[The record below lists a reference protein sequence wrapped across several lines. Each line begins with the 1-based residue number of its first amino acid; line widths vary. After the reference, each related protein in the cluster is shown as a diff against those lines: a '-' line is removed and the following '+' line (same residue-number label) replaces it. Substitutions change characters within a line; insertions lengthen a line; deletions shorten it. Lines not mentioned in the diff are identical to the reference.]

1 MATSEWLRFFEDA
14 GIPPGPALG
23 YAVAFVDNRIHKDM
37 LLELTKELMKD
48 LGVTAVGDVIA
59 ILRHAR
65 LVHRQEMCRAASEAL
80 RDQVDHRD
88 RRDRRDW
95 GHQDHWDQEQRDH
108 RDRDLQDQQDQDHRD
123 QRDPRDLRD
132 QRDRDQRDPVG
143 AAGRMIANSLSR
155 DPAPRNP
162 PGAGICVTVPNGAG
176 GSGPTAAPAAPRQ
189 RRVTAAAPG
198 RYRIPRIPRIPR
210 ISRISP
216 PQAGA
221 GRQILRQIPP
231 AAPAPARPSV
241 FERLGAEAKAAT
253 GKPSG
258 VFGRLGAA
266 PESSGDPSGDPQG
279 DPSGDQADPEAL
291 PYAGVLK
298 RRRDGS
304 AAMQDGAVSSSSC
317 GSSCGGSA
325 SRSSCGSRS
334 VFRRLG
340 RQPR

>member
-1 MATSEWLRFFEDA
+1 PKTAPKNLKSSKTPSKYPEMAKNTPKTPQNHLKYPETPSKYPEMAKNWLRFFEDA

-65 LVHRQEMCRAASEAL
+65 LVHRQGSP
-80 RDQVDHRD
+80 
-88 RRDRRDW
+88 
-95 GHQDHWDQEQRDH
+95 GS
-108 RDRDLQDQQDQDHRD
+108 
-123 QRDPRDLRD
+123 PRIPCLI
-132 QRDRDQRDPVG
+132 P
-143 AAGRMIANSLSR
+143 L
-155 DPAPRNP
+155 P
-162 PGAGICVTVPNGAG
+162 AG

-231 AAPAPARPSV
+231 AAPGTAPGIP
-241 FERLGAEAKAAT
+241 
-253 GKPSG
+253 
-258 VFGRLGAA
+258 
-266 PESSGDPSGDPQG
+266 
-279 DPSGDQADPEAL
+279 
-291 PYAGVLK
+291 
-298 RRRDGS
+298 
-304 AAMQDGAVSSSSC
+304 
-317 GSSCGGSA
+317 GGSPIP
-325 SRSSCGSRS
+325 
-334 VFRRLG
+334 
-340 RQPR
+340 QPHIA